1 MFFISFLEWGR
12 IGHHPWGPLYEAL
25 VQLVLPMALASVPAA
40 LVAARLA
47 PNRPMTCAVLFLGP
61 ILGVMGVLAPLGGAT
76 VTALKIFVMLCLS
89 VVAVFILLSGTMR
102 RLTWRWRRTPATPAP
117 LS

>member
-1 MFFISFLEWGR
+1 MFLVSVLEWG

-25 VQLVLPMALASVPAA
+25 VQVVLPMALASAPAA

-47 PNRPMTCAVLFLGP
+47 PNRPMTCAVFFLSP
-61 ILGVMGVLAPLGGAT
+61 ILGIMLVFAQMAT
-76 VTALKIFVMLCLS
+76 ATGLKEFVMLYLS
-89 VVAVFILLSGTMR
+89 VVAVFILISGVMR